1 MSETDTK
8 QADIILEADAV
19 YHVYESKAED
29 GNVVALRGLNIAMR
43 SGEAVA
49 VVGPSGS
56 GESTLMKCLGGL
68 MKPSAGSVSLDGR
81 NMTRLTGQELVKLRQ
96 QTVSF
101 IFQEGNLLNDLN
113 ARDNVAQPL
122 INQGVR
128 SRVAKRKALDLLE
141 RLQMGHRAMA
151 LPMMLS
157 GGEQQRVAIA
167 RALITEPRLI
177 TGDEPTGALDP
188 VTSREVLALF
198 KELHEED
205 GVSFLIVTHSK
216 EVAAFCDRS
225 LELRDGRFVAEHGS
239 DLNIERLEVGREPL
253 VDDIGTVTLPPD
265 ILLRLGGSGG
275 YTVAELEPGRLTL
288 IGETIDVAGGWC
300 SPPFVRPAS
309 TSTTTTSNRN
319 APRAV
324 PPDPWLR
331 REHGGPGPRPNG
343 RGLGAWC
350 GFRLD
355 WCPAFCRSCLVR
367 TDACRG
373 PWRATVLGAGQRG
386 GRNRGGPCADRAG
399 HACLRRACVRRSAGR
414 ALLGQLV
421 HVGRERAAG
430 RQDLRQ
436 RLARGAL
443 ADSTRPH
450 RRFLVRA
457 GELRPTS
464 DA

>member
-56 GESTLMKCLGGL
+56 GKSTLMKCLGGL

-167 RALITEPRLI
+167 RAFVVGPKLLLA
-177 TGDEPTGALDP
+177 DEPTGNLDGATGETVIDLLFELQALHGATLCLITHD
-188 VTSREVLALF
+188 RALAARCARTINL
-198 KELHEED
+198 
-205 GVSFLIVTHSK
+205 
-216 EVAAFCDRS
+216 A
-225 LELRDGRFVAEHGS
+225 DGRIAEDS
-239 DLNIERLEVGREPL
+239 
-253 VDDIGTVTLPPD
+253 
-265 ILLRLGGSGG
+265 
-275 YTVAELEPGRLTL
+275 
-288 IGETIDVAGGWC
+288 
-300 SPPFVRPAS
+300 
-309 TSTTTTSNRN
+309 
-319 APRAV
+319 
-324 PPDPWLR
+324 
-331 REHGGPGPRPNG
+331 
-343 RGLGAWC
+343 
-350 GFRLD
+350 
-355 WCPAFCRSCLVR
+355 
-367 TDACRG
+367 
-373 PWRATVLGAGQRG
+373 
-386 GRNRGGPCADRAG
+386 
-399 HACLRRACVRRSAGR
+399 RRSD
-414 ALLGQLV
+414 
-421 HVGRERAAG
+421 AA
-430 RQDLRQ
+430 
-436 RLARGAL
+436 
-443 ADSTRPH
+443 
-450 RRFLVRA
+450 
-457 GELRPTS
+457 
-464 DA
+464 